1 MRVVAPAKINLH
13 LRVGRVRED
22 GFHPLLTWMCI
33 VDLFDTLTLIRRPWE
48 QSRGVASGGPLSHGD
63 WFALSTDH
71 PDLPL
76 DRRNLVV
83 DAAMALADT
92 LSRDGEGPTGWR
104 ERVSAFLNKR
114 IPAGAGLGGGSSD
127 AAATLLAL
135 AAMWKLDWSASKL
148 AEFSTRLG
156 SDVPF
161 FFHGPSSICT
171 GRGEIVRPTPPPAR
185 AKFAV
190 LVLSDI
196 AMPTPKVYATL
207 DALKLGSDAAL
218 SSPPDFAEWAKLS
231 ADELMQRL
239 VNDLEAP
246 AFHLQ
251 PKLAATR
258 TALEKLWNGKI
269 VRMSGSGSSL
279 FTLCDEQ
286 SQAQEL
292 AGKANGQAIE
302 GAKVIAKVVRLAP
315 QRTCHWRA
323 RARNRRS
330 GAAEIS
336 RPSD

>member
-22 GFHPLLTWMCI
+22 GFHPLLTWMCT
-33 VDLFDTLTLIRRPWE
+33 VDLFDTLTLIRGTGE
-48 QSRGVASGGPLSHGD
+48 KAVNLD
-63 WFALSTDH
+63 NWFALSSDQ
-71 PDLPL
+71 PGLPL

-83 DAAMALADT
+83 ESAMALADT

-127 AAATLLAL
+127 AGSTLMAL
-135 AAMWKLDWSASKL
+135 AAMWKLKWSASKL
-148 AEFSTRLG
+148 AEFSARFG

-171 GRGEIVRPTPPPAR
+171 GRGEIARPTPPPAR

-196 AMPTPKVYATL
+196 EMPTPKVYAAF
-207 DALKLGSDAAL
+207 DAMKLGSDEAISAW
-218 SSPPDFAEWAKLS
+218 PDFAEWAKLP
-231 ADELMQRL
+231 ADQLMQRL

-246 AFHLQ
+246 AFLLE
-251 PKLAATR
+251 PKVAETR
-258 TALEKLWNGKI
+258 AALEKLWNGKI

-279 FTLCDEQ
+279 FTLCDGEAEAATLTGQ
-286 SQAQEL
+286 MT
-292 AGKANGQAIE
+292 GMKAR
-302 GAKVIAKVVRLAP
+302 AKVVRLAP
-315 QRTCHWRA
+315 
-323 RARNRRS
+323 
-330 GAAEIS
+330 AANMS
-336 RPSD
+336 FAAAD